1 MIYTISVRGKD
12 PRVPILL
19 FLARQYG
26 HIPVA
31 SIDSVFGFVESSSL
45 YGGRPF
51 VRPEMTDHD
60 VQQMYHAGIGLRI
73 PFSNLYVEREEYE
86 ANKKLLLKYHRKGNS
101 VITTNDDLARWIRE
115 DFPSYQIEASVIKNI
130 KTHDEIQQALEIYDT
145 VVLPMVINQ
154 DMKFLEQVENKEHVT
169 LFANAG
175 CALTCPSKICY
186 PSISKM
192 NKFNGAKFMCS
203 QDIKHRDMIGV
214 IDFDL
219 QALSDLGFERFK
231 VLRSRASGVT
241 GY

>member
-1 MIYTISVRGKD
+1 MIYTISARSKD
-12 PRVPILL
+12 PQVPILL
-19 FLARQYG
+19 FLARQFG

-31 SIDSVFGFVESSSL
+31 SIDSIFGFVESSTL

-51 VRPEMTDHD
+51 IGPEMIDHD
-60 VQQMYHAGIGLRI
+60 IQQMYKAGIGLRI
-73 PFSNLYVEREEYE
+73 PFSNLYVERKEYE
-86 ANKKLLLKYHRKGNS
+86 ENRKLLLKYHRKGNS
-101 VITTNDDLARWIRE
+101 VITTNDDLARWIRH
-115 DFPSYQIEASVIKNI
+115 DFPDYQIEASVIKNI
-130 KTHDEIQQALEIYDT
+130 KTHDEIKKALDIYDT
-145 VVLPMVINQ
+145 VVLPMVVNQ
-154 DMKFLEQVENKEHVT
+154 NLKFLEEIENKEHIT

-203 QDIKHRDMIGV
+203 QDHKEREMLGI

-219 QALSDLGFERFK
+219 QELNAMGFERFK
-231 VLRSRASGVT
+231 VLRSRESGVT